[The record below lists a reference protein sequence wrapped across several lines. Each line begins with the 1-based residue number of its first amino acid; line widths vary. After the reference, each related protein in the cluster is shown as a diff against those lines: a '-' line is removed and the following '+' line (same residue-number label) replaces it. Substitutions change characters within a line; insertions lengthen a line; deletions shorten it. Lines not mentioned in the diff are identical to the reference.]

1 MATPLSSVQGLAS
14 SIQWQDLVTA
24 IMDQEKA
31 RTLDP
36 VTNAITAA
44 KTSVDAWT
52 SFQTLTK
59 TLNTSAAALRDGA
72 VGAVVASGGTT
83 DAGRALLSATAA
95 TGATPGSYEAEVL
108 SLARSSKLAGSMFP
122 SATDALGIA
131 GTFIINGKRIVI
143 AATDSLA
150 KVRDAINAATAGS
163 GGTGVSATISTTL
176 TGSRIVLVSSVAGAA
191 GIELSDGSAGVLQ
204 QLGLVDGTAATSTA
218 QTQSYRFSSST
229 TPLGTLLGG
238 DDLPAAATITV
249 GNTSISIDLSVDTL
263 ADIQQRITATGV
275 SSSLAAESFNGSNW
289 QRLLVGEPVGAVPG
303 DADSARILSLLGLT
317 QPGQWSVAQVLAD
330 TSAWTDGGGAA
341 TTATALSSLSVGGVA
356 LSLAA
361 GDTIQISGHRG
372 DGVAVSTSLVLDG
385 TETIDTLLAKLNDAS
400 AFGAVTRSA
409 TASLSADGKL
419 VLTDGTAGGSQLSLS
434 LSVKRASGATAS
446 LGQMTTETLGYD
458 RILTRGTDAQ
468 VVVDGTL
475 YTRSSNT
482 ISDVIPNVTL
492 NLAAA
497 EPGTAVDL
505 SFGRDVTAAST
516 AVQALA
522 TAYNAIADFV
532 KAQTAAG
539 APLAFN
545 STIRSALRQLS
556 QTLQHDVPGVTGTL
570 TRGAL
575 VGLVMD
581 KTGHLQFDQK
591 TFNAAFETNPSDV
604 LAVFG
609 TVNSIQDDGTT
620 LKTTG
625 LGGALATLSD
635 LMSRSGDG
643 LAAEQISSLQTR
655 SHALSDRADEI
666 QVRLDRH
673 RETLT
678 ARFVAMEAAL
688 ARLQAQSATLSSQI
702 KSLQPS
708 TK

>member
-14 SIQWQDLVTA
+14 SIQWQDLVSA

-36 VTNAITAA
+36 VTKAITAA
-44 KTSVDAWT
+44 KTGVDAWT
-52 SFQTLTK
+52 SFQTLAK

-83 DAGRALLSATAA
+83 AGGRALLSATAS

-108 SLARSSKLAGSMFP
+108 SLARSSKLAGSMFA

-163 GGTGVSATISTTL
+163 SGTGVSATISTTL

-204 QLGLVDGTAATSTA
+204 QLGLVDGTAATPTA

-229 TPLGTLLGG
+229 VPLGTLLGG
-238 DDLPAAATITV
+238 DDLPASASITV

-263 ADIQQRITATGV
+263 ADVQARISATGV

-303 DADSARILSLLGLT
+303 DANSARILSLLGLT
-317 QPGQWSVAQVLAD
+317 QPGQSSVAQILTD
-330 TSAWTDGGGAA
+330 TSAWTDGGGVA
-341 TTATALSSLSVGGVA
+341 TTATALSGLSVGGVA

-361 GDTIQISGHRG
+361 GDTIQINGLRG

-385 TETIDTLLAKLNDAS
+385 TETIDTLLAKLNDVS

-434 LSVKRASGATAS
+434 LSVKRANGATAS
-446 LGQMTTETLGYD
+446 LGQMTTETLGFD
-458 RILTRGTDAQ
+458 RVLTRGTDAQ
-468 VVVDGTL
+468 IVVDGTL

-522 TAYNAIADFV
+522 TAYNSIADFV
-532 KAQTAAG
+532 KAQTASG

-545 STIRSALRQLS
+545 STIRSALRELS

>member
-14 SIQWQDLVTA
+14 SIQWQDLVSA

-36 VTNAITAA
+36 VTKAITAA
-44 KTSVDAWT
+44 KTGVDAWT
-52 SFQTLTK
+52 SFQTLAK

-83 DAGRALLSATAA
+83 DAGRALLSATASV
-95 TGATPGSYEAEVL
+95 GAAPGSFETEVL

-163 GGTGVSATISTTL
+163 SGTGVSATISTTL
-176 TGSRIVLVSSVAGAA
+176 TGSRIVLVSSVAGAV
-191 GIELSDGSAGVLQ
+191 GIEMSDGSAGVLQ
-204 QLGLVDGTAATSTA
+204 QLGLVDGTAATPTA

-238 DDLPAAATITV
+238 DDLPSAATITV

-263 ADIQQRITATGV
+263 ADIQQRISATGV

-303 DADSARILSLLGLT
+303 DANSARILSLLGLT
-317 QPGQWSVAQVLAD
+317 QPGQSSVAQVLTD

-341 TTATALSSLSVGGVA
+341 TTTTALSSLSVGGVA

-361 GDTIQISGHRG
+361 GDTIQINGLRG

-409 TASLSADGKL
+409 TASLSADGEL

-434 LSVKRASGATAS
+434 LSVKRASGAIAS

-458 RILTRGTDAQ
+458 RVLTRGTDAQ
-468 VVVDGTL
+468 IVVDGTL

-505 SFGRDVTAAST
+505 SFSRDVTAAST

-643 LAAEQISSLQTR
+643 LAAEQITSLQTR

-673 RETLT
+673 RETLI

-688 ARLQAQSATLSSQI
+688 ARLQAQSATLASQI